1 MSLELLTLTSFLLV
15 SIFTFLRVQRNKMI
29 SKSRTVVLFISIV
42 CAYVVWG
49 ALISIPPTFYPT
61 EAEKKGADPAQ
72 VK

>member
-1 MSLELLTLTSFLLV
+1 
-15 SIFTFLRVQRNKMI
+15 MI
-29 SKSRTVVLFISIV
+29 SRSRTVVLFISIV